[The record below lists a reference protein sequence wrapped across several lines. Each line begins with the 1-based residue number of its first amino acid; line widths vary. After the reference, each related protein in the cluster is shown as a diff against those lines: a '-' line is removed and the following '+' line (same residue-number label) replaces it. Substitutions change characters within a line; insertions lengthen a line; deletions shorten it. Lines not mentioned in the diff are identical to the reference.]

1 MTPATLLSLVVRPTL
16 AWLGP
21 PYASR
26 EAEVMLLAIA
36 GQESR
41 CCYRR
46 QLPTGPARS
55 WWQVEPQTAVA
66 IWRKWPDG
74 KAKLEDLGWE
84 AEEMATMP
92 HYCLRWSEVG
102 SCVIARGILWL
113 EPSPLPAIG
122 DQQDA
127 WTYYAERCWRP
138 GKPKPETWAEHY
150 AAAIEA
156 TA

>member
-16 AWLGP
+16 QWLGP

-41 CCYRR
+41 CSHRC
-46 QLPTGPARS
+46 QTPTGPARS
-55 WWQVEPQTAVA
+55 LWQIEPPTARAVYD
-66 IWRKWPDG
+66 KWG
-74 KAKLEDLGWE
+74 RGRAALNDLSVPGPAFLVDEW
-84 AEEMATMP
+84 
-92 HYCLRWSEVG
+92 LRWSDLAA
-102 SCVIARGILWL
+102 CVIARGILWL

-122 DQQDA
+122 DQQGA

-138 GKPKPETWAEHY
+138 GKPHPETWAEHY
-150 AAAIEA
+150 RAAMEA